1 MIPMQYKIPQDTGT
15 AETFLN
21 LGIIKMSLKQMII
34 LFVGFGIGYLLYLSL
49 FPLFGTYV
57 ALVPAGIVGII
68 ALAFAFV
75 RKDNMSFARM
85 LLLLIEMRINP
96 MARHWIPGGATLSPF
111 DQILS
116 MQGPAVVKKDT
127 SKQDRKIEQIGSLV
141 ETLDHT
147 NMTPILERVDEV
159 GQRTAAQNSRVGLL
173 EGFAQAAAKRISKHT
188 QNGTTQP

>member
-1 MIPMQYKIPQDTGT
+1 MQYKIPQDTGT

-49 FPLFGTYV
+49 FPMFGTYI

-96 MARHWIPGGATLSPF
+96 MARHWIPGAATLSPF

-116 MQGPAVVKKDT
+116 MQEPQERKPVDT
-127 SKQDRKIEQIGSLV
+127 RQERKIERISSLV
-141 ETLDHT
+141 ETLDHNT
-147 NMTPILERVDEV
+147 MTATLERIDEV

-173 EGFAQAAAKRISKHT
+173 EGFAQAAAKRIQK
-188 QNGTTQP
+188 GIPKA